1 MKSRKWL
8 AERRK
13 EKGFSQSS
21 IARELNISQQ
31 AYNYIENNQRNPSIM
46 LAKKI
51 ADILNF
57 SWTKRCCKIDGK
69 I

>member
-8 AERRK
+8 VERRE
-13 EKGFSQSS
+13 EKGYSQSS
-21 IARELNISQQ
+21 LAKELKITSQ
-31 AYNYIENNQRNPSIM
+31 AYKYIENNQRNPSVE

-57 SWTKRCCKIDGK
+57 SWTKFYE
-69 I
+69 

>member
-8 AERRK
+8 AERRE
-13 EKGFSQSS
+13 EKGYSQSS
-21 IARELNISQQ
+21 LARELNITSQ
-31 AYNYIENNQRNPSIM
+31 AYCYIENNQRNPSVE

-57 SWTKRCCKIDGK
+57 SWTKFYE
-69 I
+69 

>member
-8 AERRK
+8 VERRE
-13 EKGFSQSS
+13 EKGYSQTS
-21 IARELNISQQ
+21 IAKELNITQQ
-31 AYNYIENNQRNPSIM
+31 AYNYIENNQRNPSVE

-57 SWTKRCCKIDGK
+57 SWTKFYE
-69 I
+69 

>member
-8 AERRK
+8 VERRE
-13 EKGFSQSS
+13 EKGYSQSS
-21 IARELNISQQ
+21 LAKELKITSQ
-31 AYNYIENNQRNPSIM
+31 AYNYIENNQRNPSVE

-57 SWTKRCCKIDGK
+57 SWTKFYE
-69 I
+69 